1 MAAAPQYLKPTP
13 AWEEHEKPTMP
24 GSASM
29 PWHPPHIRFAYA
41 LVALLVGIT
50 GGLGNALVS
59 ANLPAIQGTLGLT
72 PAEAAW
78 LPAAYIMVN
87 VTSNLMVFKFRQQF
101 GLRLFAEIG
110 LSLYA
115 FVTLLHLLVGGF
127 EMAILVRAV
136 SGLAG
141 ATTSTLAMLY
151 MLQAAPK
158 KYTGKM
164 LVLGVG
170 IAQIATPLAWLM
182 SPALLDMGQWHNLYL
197 FEAGLALCSLAAV
210 VVLKLPPGIH
220 IKVIEPLDFV
230 TFSLM
235 APAVAMIVA
244 VLAQGFTRWWFDTPW
259 LAYLLIGAVILMTIA
274 LFIEHHRA
282 NPLIQT
288 RWLMM
293 GPTIRFMIGAF
304 LIRFLTSE
312 QTYGAVGLLRTLG
325 MGPDQMQPL
334 FAVILAGTICGMV
347 ASSLTFSP
355 KTVIPQI
362 LFSILL
368 FGVAAW
374 LDYGRTSLDRPH
386 DFFVSQFLVALGAGM
401 FMGTDDHDRHHAGAQ
416 IRGRSRGHLCRHAGD
431 DAKPGRLYR
440 RRRAQ
445 YLPAAPRACALDPG
459 QCPAQS
465 RRPGRGPAPAPA
477 AADLPGR
484 EHRPGPARRP
494 GRGATGPDQ
503 PARGECPRVQRC
515 FRPERRDRHPV
526 PRLVAVD
533 RRAPRAP
540 AKARSRSLTQP
551 GARGRPCQLN
561 HDQSTSSFAQRSS
574 RRRGQ
579 PAAAGRLQ
587 QQRRSHPAGRRAG
600 STRTSSQVHQA
611 QAVDRGAD
619 GRRRPGRAS
628 C

>member
-1 MAAAPQYLKPTP
+1 MAAAPQYLQPTP

-41 LVALLVGIT
+41 CVALLVGIT

-158 KYTGKM
+158 QYTGKM

-230 TFSLM
+230 TFALV

-259 LAYLLIGAVILMTIA
+259 LAYLLIAAVILMTIA

-347 ASSLTFSP
+347 ASAVTFSP

-362 LFSILL
+362 LFSIVL

-386 DFFVSQFLVALGAGM
+386 DFFVSQFLVAVGAGM
-401 FMGTDDHDRHHAGAQ
+401 FMGPMVMIGIMQALKFGADHVVTFVVMLAMT
-416 IRGRSRGHLCRHAGD
+416 
-431 DAKPGRLYR
+431 
-440 RRRAQ
+440 
-445 YLPAAPRACALDPG
+445 
-459 QCPAQS
+459 QS
-465 RRPGRGPAPAPA
+465 LGGFTGA
-477 AADLPGR
+477 AALSTYQLHR
-484 EHRPGPARRP
+484 EHVHS
-494 GRGATGPDQ
+494 TQ
-503 PARGECPRVQRC
+503 I
-515 FRPERRDRHPV
+515 
-526 PRLVAVD
+526 VA
-533 RRAPRAP
+533 
-540 AKARSRSLTQP
+540 
-551 GARGRPCQLN
+551 QLN
-561 HDQSTSSFAQRSS
+561 PADPVVAQRL
-574 RRRGQ
+574 
-579 PAAAGRLQ
+579 RLQ
-587 QQRRSHPAGRRAG
+587 QQIYQGVNTDPALRAAQGVGQLAQISRREANVLAFNDVFALSGVIAILFLGWSLIIAVRLARRQKREAAALLNQAPAGAPP
-600 STRTSSQVHQA
+600 
-611 QAVDRGAD
+611 DK
-619 GRRRPGRAS
+619 P
-628 C
+628 

>member
-1 MAAAPQYLKPTP
+1 MAAPPQYLKPTP

-41 LVALLVGIT
+41 CVALLVGIT

-158 KYTGKM
+158 QYTGKM

-230 TFSLM
+230 TFALV

-259 LAYLLIGAVILMTIA
+259 LAYLLIAAVVLMTIA

-347 ASSLTFSP
+347 ASAVTFSP

-362 LFSILL
+362 LFSIVL

-386 DFFVSQFLVALGAGM
+386 DFFVSQFLVAVGAGM
-401 FMGTDDHDRHHAGAQ
+401 FMGPMVMIGIMQALKFGADHVVTFVVMLAMT
-416 IRGRSRGHLCRHAGD
+416 
-431 DAKPGRLYR
+431 
-440 RRRAQ
+440 
-445 YLPAAPRACALDPG
+445 
-459 QCPAQS
+459 QS
-465 RRPGRGPAPAPA
+465 LGGFTGA
-477 AADLPGR
+477 AALSTYQLHR
-484 EHRPGPARRP
+484 EHVHS
-494 GRGATGPDQ
+494 TQ
-503 PARGECPRVQRC
+503 I
-515 FRPERRDRHPV
+515 
-526 PRLVAVD
+526 VA
-533 RRAPRAP
+533 
-540 AKARSRSLTQP
+540 
-551 GARGRPCQLN
+551 QLN
-561 HDQSTSSFAQRSS
+561 PADPVVAQRL
-574 RRRGQ
+574 
-579 PAAAGRLQ
+579 RLQ
-587 QQRRSHPAGRRAG
+587 QQIYQGVNTDPALRAAQGVGQLAQVSRREANVLAFNDVFALSGVIAILFLGWSLIIAVRLARRQKREAAALLNQAPAGAPAR
-600 STRTSSQVHQA
+600 
-611 QAVDRGAD
+611 
-619 GRRRPGRAS
+619 
-628 C
+628 

>member
-1 MAAAPQYLKPTP
+1 
-13 AWEEHEKPTMP
+13 MP

-41 LVALLVGIT
+41 CVALLVGIT

-87 VTSNLMVFKFRQQF
+87 VTSNLMVFKFRQQY

-136 SGLAG
+136 SGLAA

-230 TFSLM
+230 TFALV

-259 LAYLLIGAVILMTIA
+259 LAYLLIAAVLLLTVA

-347 ASSLTFSP
+347 ASSITFSP

-401 FMGTDDHDRHHAGAQ
+401 FMGPMIMIGIMQALKFGADHVVTFVVMLAMT
-416 IRGRSRGHLCRHAGD
+416 
-431 DAKPGRLYR
+431 
-440 RRRAQ
+440 
-445 YLPAAPRACALDPG
+445 
-459 QCPAQS
+459 QS
-465 RRPGRGPAPAPA
+465 LGGFTGA
-477 AADLPGR
+477 AALSTYQLHR
-484 EHRPGPARRP
+484 EHVHSTEINA
-494 GRGATGPDQ
+494 
-503 PARGECPRVQRC
+503 
-515 FRPERRDRHPV
+515 
-526 PRLVAVD
+526 
-533 RRAPRAP
+533 
-540 AKARSRSLTQP
+540 
-551 GARGRPCQLN
+551 QLN
-561 HDQSTSSFAQRSS
+561 PADPVVAQRL
-574 RRRGQ
+574 
-579 PAAAGRLQ
+579 RLQ
-587 QQRRSHPAGRRAG
+587 QQVYQGVNTDPALRAAQGVGQLAQISRREANVLAFNDVFALSGVIAILFLGWSLFVAVRLARRQKREAAALLNQAPAR
-600 STRTSSQVHQA
+600 
-611 QAVDRGAD
+611 
-619 GRRRPGRAS
+619 
-628 C
+628 